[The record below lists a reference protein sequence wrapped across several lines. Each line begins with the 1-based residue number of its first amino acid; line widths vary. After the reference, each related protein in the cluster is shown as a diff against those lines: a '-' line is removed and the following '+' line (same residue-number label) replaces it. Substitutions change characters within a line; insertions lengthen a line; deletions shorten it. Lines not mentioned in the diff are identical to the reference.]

1 MNQILEALMICDY
14 QFLAKSEAPTLRG
27 INQNGRPRRNA
38 RVIQF
43 GCVATR
49 QTIPKSKR
57 TVAQ

>member
-1 MNQILEALMICDY
+1 MICDY